1 MQSYKLIFL
10 DEMKFILDSRQARSA
25 NSLARLLERVE
36 RGKGKRGIGGGEPRE
51 EGEPRWV
58 NRAVSYDLD

>member
-1 MQSYKLIFL
+1 
-10 DEMKFILDSRQARSA
+10 MKFILDSRQARSA
-25 NSLARLLERVE
+25 NSLARLLEREE
-36 RGKGKRGIGGGEPRE
+36 RRKGKRGVGGGEPRE

>member
-10 DEMKFILDSRQARSA
+10 DEMKFILDSRQARSV
-25 NSLARLLERVE
+25 NSLARLLERE
-36 RGKGKRGIGGGEPRE
+36 RGIGGGEPRE

>member
-10 DEMKFILDSRQARSA
+10 DEMKFILDSLRSA
-25 NSLARLLERVE
+25 NSLARLLEREE

>member
-1 MQSYKLIFL
+1 MQSYKLISL
-10 DEMKFILDSRQARSA
+10 DEMKFILDSLRSA
-25 NSLARLLERVE
+25 NSLARLLEREE

>member
-1 MQSYKLIFL
+1 MQSYKLISL

-25 NSLARLLERVE
+25 NSLARLLEREE
-36 RGKGKRGIGGGEPRE
+36 RGKGKRVGGGEPRE